1 METKTSGVHSVPVGE
16 EIRLNAKSH
25 PIIDRGSM
33 LVRIEF
39 APQEEICEKSVENV
53 IGVDWNLVSC
63 LLTSFGTRQR
73 ISIFVNTSLLPLPRT
88 KIRKSVLQVDTSWLL
103 FLHMSIGNIRFG
115 FEWTPHCPS
124 VHFLQYFVDIIHD
137 VWMTSG
143 PYRCTQEKSAHVV
156 SIWASCRF
164 PWQLTCNSLGD
175 SIPTYTWVFCQ
186 HAPWQRYA
194 EDWNNCRHC
203 CN

>member
-1 METKTSGVHSVPVGE
+1 MAAKTSGVHSVPVGE

-88 KIRKSVLQVDTSWLL
+88 KIQKIYYRLARAGYL
-103 FLHMSIGNIRFG
+103 LHMSM
-115 FEWTPHCPS
+115 
-124 VHFLQYFVDIIHD
+124 QYCQ
-137 VWMTSG
+137 VWFW
-143 PYRCTQEKSAHVV
+143 VV
-156 SIWASCRF
+156 S
-164 PWQLTCNSLGD
+164 SL
-175 SIPTYTWVFCQ
+175 SKCTFFAVFCRYHSWRLNDQ
-186 HAPWQRYA
+186 WKHRDIAGAPRR
-194 EDWNNCRHC
+194 NLLM
-203 CN
+203 